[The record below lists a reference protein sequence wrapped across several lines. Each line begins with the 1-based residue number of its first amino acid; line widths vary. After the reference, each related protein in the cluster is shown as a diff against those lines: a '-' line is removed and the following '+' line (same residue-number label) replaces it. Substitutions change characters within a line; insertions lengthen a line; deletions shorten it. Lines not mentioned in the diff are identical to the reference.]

1 MRSGCGIVRARR
13 GNRTPSRAPQKL
25 MAQHMVGGQPMFVEI
40 LSLQESGEMAKT
52 KHQKKQ
58 IVNSG
63 GPEDVISETESV
75 WERCY

>member
-1 MRSGCGIVRARR
+1 MRHCQSPPRQRDSQQG
-13 GNRTPSRAPQKL
+13 PQKL

-40 LSLQESGEMAKT
+40 LSLQESGEMAKM

-63 GPEDVISETESV
+63 GPEDVISETKSV